1 VTGVAIVD
9 VGPLA
14 DGPDPGVGRELLAAR
29 HDPGFIYVRN
39 HGVGEGV
46 IAALRHAAW
55 EFFSVDDQTKGR
67 YRVSRHHRGW
77 IAPGGARMADDVP
90 ADLKESFVWGSEA
103 ERPVP
108 AHSLRGPNRWPHEV
122 PGLPLAAAAWFEEA
136 SQLAVRILQ
145 AMALALGEPPHH
157 FLSPCE
163 RPLSRGS
170 VIRYPPQ
177 AAGTR
182 GYGVGPHTDFG
193 TLTVLCQDDIGG
205 LQVQTVDG
213 EWIDAPPVAGALV
226 VNVGDLLSLW
236 TGGSLRSAPHRV
248 INRSPSDRL
257 SLVLAFDPDPEMAIG
272 GVSCGQYLDQR
283 FDRAFVHREG
293 TP

>member
-1 VTGVAIVD
+1 MTGVAIVD

-14 DGPDPGVGRELLAAR
+14 DGPDPGVGGELIAAS

-193 TLTVLCQDDIGG
+193 TLTVLCQDAPGPDGG
-205 LQVQTVDG
+205 RRVDRCTTCG
-213 EWIDAPPVAGALV
+213 GRARRERRRPALALDGRVPPVGTAPGDQPVAFRPALAGAGVRSRSRDGHRWRLV
-226 VNVGDLLSLW
+226 
-236 TGGSLRSAPHRV
+236 RSVP
-248 INRSPSDRL
+248 
-257 SLVLAFDPDPEMAIG
+257 
-272 GVSCGQYLDQR
+272 
-283 FDRAFVHREG
+283 
-293 TP
+293 